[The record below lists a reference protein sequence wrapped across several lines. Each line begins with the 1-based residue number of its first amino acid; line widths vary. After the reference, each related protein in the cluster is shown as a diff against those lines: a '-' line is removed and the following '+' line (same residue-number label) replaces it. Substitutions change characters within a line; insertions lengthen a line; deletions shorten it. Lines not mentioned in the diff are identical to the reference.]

1 MAGSTSAQDRNICSI
16 LCKGR
21 APNRV
26 NFYCGML
33 VYIIQRHSDCY
44 HVYVERTQSCTGIQ
58 LTGHE
63 QDRNDGK
70 KIDISVLAP
79 KHVAWS
85 RGVIDRND

>member
-1 MAGSTSAQDRNICSI
+1 MRKIGAYVATWGI

-58 LTGHE
+58 LTGE
-63 QDRNDGK
+63 MTGK
-70 KIDISVLAP
+70 NRYIGFGAKTHSL
-79 KHVAWS
+79 VA
-85 RGVIDRND
+85 RCY

>member
-1 MAGSTSAQDRNICSI
+1 MAGPVRKIGAYVATWGI

-26 NFYCGML
+26 NFYCSML
-33 VYIIQRHSDCY
+33 AYFIQRHSDCY

-63 QDRNDGK
+63 LGRNDGEK
-70 KIDISVLAP
+70 
-79 KHVAWS
+79 
-85 RGVIDRND
+85 